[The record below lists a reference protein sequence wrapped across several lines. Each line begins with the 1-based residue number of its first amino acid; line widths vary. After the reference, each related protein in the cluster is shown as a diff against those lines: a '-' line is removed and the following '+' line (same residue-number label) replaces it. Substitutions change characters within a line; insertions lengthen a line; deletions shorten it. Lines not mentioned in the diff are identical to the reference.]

1 MRNRSGKPATEPPP
15 FEDVKNCY
23 CHSLAFS
30 LQIEQKELL
39 VHTVEVSIKLETVS
53 LRAIWAILL
62 SGLHQVHSA
71 LAFGVTSETRLQG

>member
-23 CHSLAFS
+23 RRSLAFS

-53 LRAIWAILL
+53 ARAIWAILL

-71 LAFGVTSETRLQG
+71 IVFGVTSETRLQG